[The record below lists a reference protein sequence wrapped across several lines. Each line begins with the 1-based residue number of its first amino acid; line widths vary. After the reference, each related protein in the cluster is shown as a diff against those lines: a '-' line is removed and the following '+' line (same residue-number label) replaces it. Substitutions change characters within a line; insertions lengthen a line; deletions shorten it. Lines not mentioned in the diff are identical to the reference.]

1 MLESITFKTELSDI
15 LTVEEV
21 TMLFDNVSSKY
32 SMALVSLSLYPLF
45 NKLRTAI
52 INKTAERRNLELSK
66 LLEEINIRKREA
78 KINIWQVLGAMGQN
92 KKKLQEKLGDK
103 LDLEQILYEEE
114 QIINAYEN
122 SVRSLE
128 VKEQKIMS
136 GMYSRIDR
144 IISTVDIHSLNKQIA
159 NLKNKIMELSEK
171 HDNCFAEYEKDL
183 TDLVA
188 GTIITAD
195 SFPKKKSKIAKKNK
209 KNDHS
214 DDNSDDSDED
224 DDGQMHY
231 TRQSISKEYYQYEPI
246 VADDD
251 DELIFQLLSQGSYE
265 NEDGTIN
272 GLLIATEEPEY

>member
-32 SMALVSLSLYPLF
+32 STALVSLSLYPLF

-78 KINIWQVLGAMGQN
+78 KINIWQVLGSMGQN
-92 KKKLQEKLGDK
+92 KKRLQEKLGDK

-128 VKEQKIMS
+128 IKEKKIMS

-159 NLKNKIMELSEK
+159 NLKNTIMELSEK
-171 HDNCFAEYEKDL
+171 HDDCFMEFEKDL

-188 GTIITAD
+188 GTIITAK
-195 SFPKKKSKIAKKNK
+195 SFPKKKSKIT
-209 KNDHS
+209 KNDKN
-214 DDNSDDSDED
+214 DDNSDNDED

-231 TRQSISKEYYQYEPI
+231 TRKSVSKEYYQYEPI

-251 DELIFQLLSQGSYE
+251 DELIFQLLSQGSYG

-272 GLLIATEEPEY
+272 GLMISVEEPEY

>member
-32 SMALVSLSLYPLF
+32 STALVSLSLYPLF

-92 KKKLQEKLGDK
+92 KKRLQEKLGDK

-128 VKEQKIMS
+128 IKEKKIMS

-159 NLKNKIMELSEK
+159 NLKNTIMELSEK
-171 HDNCFAEYEKDL
+171 HDDCFMEFEKDL

-188 GTIITAD
+188 GTIITAK
-195 SFPKKKSKIAKKNK
+195 SFPKKKSKIT
-209 KNDHS
+209 KNDKN
-214 DDNSDDSDED
+214 DDNSDNDED

-231 TRQSISKEYYQYEPI
+231 TRKSVSKEYYQYEPI

-251 DELIFQLLSQGSYE
+251 DELIFQLLSQGSYG

-272 GLLIATEEPEY
+272 GLMISVEEPEY